1 MAYYLSDSLSFY
13 ITTIANHV
21 IRVSLP
27 SQSESE
33 KHNQEKKPTNLCA
46 PRELLQ
52 WCVCCLIIIQ
62 SLPSFTIMFSLYDLR
77 FVFCSRDL
85 DVLRAQRIM
94 GFFICITHKSTR
106 SEKPITCTVHKTNE
120 CLNVFI
126 EHCNFYLPRL
136 CCTLLVKH
144 WMMMR

>member
-52 WCVCCLIIIQ
+52 
-62 SLPSFTIMFSLYDLR
+62 
-77 FVFCSRDL
+77 
-85 DVLRAQRIM
+85 
-94 GFFICITHKSTR
+94 
-106 SEKPITCTVHKTNE
+106 
-120 CLNVFI
+120 
-126 EHCNFYLPRL
+126 
-136 CCTLLVKH
+136 
-144 WMMMR
+144 